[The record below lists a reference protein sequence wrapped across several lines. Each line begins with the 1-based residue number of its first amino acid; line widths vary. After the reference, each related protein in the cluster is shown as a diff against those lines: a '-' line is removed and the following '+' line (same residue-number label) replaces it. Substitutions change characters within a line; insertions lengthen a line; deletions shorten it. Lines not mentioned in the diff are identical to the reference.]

1 MFGAECRF
9 TVAFQTQRQPT
20 KVGVRIYIIDVDGV
34 DSEKQNFSASVYF
47 EARWKSPLLQHEGPG
62 PKIQRTTSIWTRKR
76 PASPTLR
83 MF

>member
-9 TVAFQTQRQPT
+9 TVAFQTRRQPT

-47 EARWKSPLLQHEGPG
+47 EAR
-62 PKIQRTTSIWTRKR
+62 
-76 PASPTLR
+76 
-83 MF
+83 